1 MSRTQCD
8 LEKEVSDAVTV
19 WAPRFQDQTSW
30 FNRLIVSCD
39 KSFPLWTA
47 CRFNHHYP
55 YIHPLPA
62 SSARTHA
69 ATASIFFVY
78 PIVQFSF
85 LRQQQ
90 WGQMWCFKKTSSA
103 LKAME
108 QYGKRIHLSCLE
120 NCSWTSCCL
129 RDLVA
134 DATTP
139 TATTL
144 NPITPLTFAQNSEAQ
159 ESHNRTGC
167 LNGAKDIISTTAT
180 AIKLMPTCCP
190 KHVSSGLSAMIKL
203 HLY

>member
-1 MSRTQCD
+1 MLWLFELLAFRIRHLDS
-8 LEKEVSDAVTV
+8 TV
-19 WAPRFQDQTSW
+19 LLCRVIKCFLSGLHVGLTIIT
-30 FNRLIVSCD
+30 LI
-39 KSFPLWTA
+39 F
-47 CRFNHHYP
+47 
-55 YIHPLPA
+55 IHCLLLQLALMQLPLPF
-62 SSARTHA
+62 
-69 ATASIFFVY
+69 FFVY

-190 KHVSSGLSAMIKL
+190 KHVSSGLNAMIKL